1 MQVNSTVLNSIV
13 QLTQERNKKSLAGAL
28 VKTLSNLIEFE
39 SVLFLHVPQDNL
51 GLEVAVAI
59 PEHAAE
65 SKLTR
70 MTHNSKPP
78 LFHPDE
84 PITHCIRDQHVV
96 LVEDATATR
105 CYFPV
110 KLNNRVVGVLAVY
123 GYQRS
128 ENSDVLIG
136 GFLSIYSNFL
146 AVLDENEHDTLTQLL
161 NRKTFDAC
169 ISEFIAKASSKNI
182 VPLPEGKDRR
192 NANLS
197 NGHWLGVLDIDH
209 FKKINDGYG
218 HIYGDEV
225 LLLFSNIMKK
235 SFRSNDMLFR
245 YGGEEFVVVL
255 SPTSEANALMVFER
269 FRRAVELFDFPQVGR
284 VTVSVGMVE
293 INAQEH
299 QSTVIERADQ
309 ALYYAKEH
317 GRNQVCVYQHLAAAG
332 LLTKRHAA
340 GDIQLF

>member
-39 SVLFLHVPQDNL
+39 SVLFLHVTQDNMS
-51 GLEVAVAI
+51 LEVAVAI

-84 PITHCIRDQHVV
+84 LIARCIRDQHIV

-110 KLNNRVVGVLAVY
+110 KLNSRVIGVLAIY

-136 GFLSIYSNFL
+136 GFLSVYGNFL

-169 ISEFIAKASSKNI
+169 ISEFIANASAHN
-182 VPLPEGKDRR
+182 VALLPEEKERR
-192 NANLS
+192 HAQPS
-197 NGHWLGVLDIDH
+197 NGHWLGVLDVDH

-218 HIYGDEV
+218 HLYGDEV
-225 LLLFSNIMKK
+225 LLLFSGIMKK
-235 SFRSNDMLFR
+235 SFRSNDLLFR

-255 SPTSEANALMVFER
+255 SPTSEVNALMVFER

-284 VTVSVGMVE
+284 VTVSIGMVE
-293 INAQEH
+293 ISAHEH

-317 GRNQVCVYQHLAAAG
+317 GRNQVCVYQHLATAG
-332 LLTKRHAA
+332 LLAKHHAA